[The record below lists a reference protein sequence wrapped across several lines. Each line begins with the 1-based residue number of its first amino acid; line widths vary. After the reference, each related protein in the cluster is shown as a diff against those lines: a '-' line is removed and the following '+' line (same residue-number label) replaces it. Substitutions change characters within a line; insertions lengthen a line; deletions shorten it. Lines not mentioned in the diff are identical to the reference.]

1 MAGETR
7 AETLTLQVF
16 AGTDTTAPSIYS
28 IVGGSTAVT
37 ADTGILNGNL
47 AAAGFSAYSF
57 SNLGG
62 SSNNPGSTL
71 AGPLGGAYIL
81 TSGNLIVTPGGTGES
96 TPITV
101 TLTEG
106 GFVLPTSSPSLV
118 DTGQANIA
126 GATGSLNSEGVL
138 TDATGAST
146 TVTIP
151 TLITTGTQT
160 AAVSPGTYV
169 TPFTLD
175 PDDPGLGFRLE
186 SPRFER
192 VLPEGAVDCGVVGPR
207 AGEPGDDVNRHAPAP
222 GGDGPAPPPP
232 CGGLSEVVLSRPVS
246 DPHGAGRPA
255 RGGPAVGIIDSF
267 RGDEAGTVTSR

>member
-1 MAGETR
+1 MSRLRGLFFSLGLAAMTGLMAGETR
-7 AETLTLQVF
+7 AETLTLSVF
-16 AGTDTTAPSIYS
+16 AGTDTTAPAIYS
-28 IVGGSTAVT
+28 VVGGSTAVS

-47 AAAGFSAYSF
+47 AAGGFGAYSF

-62 SSNNPGSTL
+62 SSNNPGSSL
-71 AGPLGGAYIL
+71 LGPLGGAYIL
-81 TSGNLIVTPGGTGES
+81 TSGNLIVTPGGSGES

-101 TLTEG
+101 ALTEG
-106 GFVLPTSSPSLV
+106 GFVLPTSSPSLL

-151 TLITTGTQT
+151 TLTTTGTQT

-175 PDDPGLGFRLE
+175 SQTTLVLDSVSNLPGSNGFSQKVQLIAASSVPE
-186 SPRFER
+186 PASLVMMLTGMP
-192 VLPEGAVDCGVVGPR
+192 LPLVVVGLLRRRR
-207 AGEPGDDVNRHAPAP
+207 AAA
-222 GGDGPAPPPP
+222 
-232 CGGLSEVVLSRPVS
+232 
-246 DPHGAGRPA
+246 
-255 RGGPAVGIIDSF
+255 
-267 RGDEAGTVTSR
+267 